1 MALLNYSTSVPTMRS
16 ISEIQ
21 HKLVKAGAFQVL
33 HEYEPSGRV
42 ASLSFKIQ
50 TKFGQIAYRM
60 PANVPA
66 IQAVLRKQFPK
77 SAQMQQKA
85 EQVAWRIL
93 KDWLEAQLALIETG
107 MVTVEQVFLPYAQDA
122 TGRTL
127 YEALL
132 EKKFSGLALE
142 DQK

>member
-1 MALLNYSTSVPTMRS
+1 MPILNYSTSVPTMRS

-33 HEYEPSGRV
+33 HEYEASGRV
-42 ASLSFKIQ
+42 ASVSFKIQ
-50 TKFGQIAYRM
+50 TKFGPIAYRM

-66 IQAVLRKQFPK
+66 IQAVLRKQFPR
-77 SAQMQQKA
+77 SSQMQQKA

-93 KDWLEAQLALIETG
+93 KDWLEAQLALVETG
-107 MVTVEQVFLPYAQDA
+107 MVAVEQVFLPYAQDA
-122 TGRTL
+122 TGRTV

-132 EKKFSGLALE
+132 EKKFGGIALE
-142 DQK
+142 DR